1 MPSIGMPMIE
11 PMESIQS
18 CKSRSRRLI
27 DRWWL
32 STWVTAVLVLLLYA
46 WSATVCTT
54 LREVYKGFSA
64 LPSFLRFCMEYGP
77 ITFPLFGIVGAAGL
91 VVARQ
96 TNHRRLQALLFLILI
111 LALLWSVYLLLQPNF
126 STSTV

>member
-1 MPSIGMPMIE
+1 
-11 PMESIQS
+11 
-18 CKSRSRRLI
+18 
-27 DRWWL
+27 
-32 STWVTAVLVLLLYA
+32 
-46 WSATVCTT
+46 
-54 LREVYKGFSA
+54 
-64 LPSFLRFCMEYGP
+64 MEYGP